1 MKVTD
6 LTPFL
11 QILMGFPDFKV
22 HASIITNYVTI
33 KETYFF
39 FKKNMLKVY
48 SSK

>member
-11 QILMGFPDFKV
+11 QILMGLPDFKV

-33 KETYFF
+33 KETCFF
-39 FKKNMLKVY
+39 FKTKYVE
-48 SSK
+48 SIFF